1 MPLPVKLHGFKLG
14 KLERNVIHLM
24 KKGDEPHGKS
34 ILIWNEICQTYGIEF
49 SPYPKKDQPEELYK
63 ENKYKCALT
72 RLVKIHIL
80 KPSII
85 IQQTSKSNSLIPN
98 PKGHGYNYYSLTDFG
113 RLVADKLDQ
122 EQQQIERSLRA
133 KEVLKKALCQLRGA
147 GCVLITIDQIR
158 EVLWQLSG
166 NSFDSREEFDKYW
179 NNTKFGVMLKD
190 FTFDRSRVGE
200 NDGRRTYRI

>member
-1 MPLPVKLHGFKLG
+1 VKSHGFKLG
-14 KLERNVIHLM
+14 KLEKNVIHLLR
-24 KKGDEPHGKS
+24 KGDEPHGKP
-34 ILIWNEICQTYGIEF
+34 ILIWNEIYQTYGIEF
-49 SPYPKKDQPEELYK
+49 SAYPKKDQPEELYK

-85 IQQTSKSNSLIPN
+85 IQQTSKSNSLIPH

-133 KEVLKKALCQLRGA
+133 KEALKKALCQLRGA

-166 NSFDSREEFDKYW
+166 NNFDNREEFDKYW

-190 FTFDRSRVGE
+190 VTSDRSRVGE